1 MIRITS
7 EGQHIILKPT
17 TFLGGD
23 KFQSYRTATAGARFD
38 PARKAQVTVLTK
50 LPAILKRLSAAGFQ
64 LDISPD
70 VRASVGALTAQ
81 VSLDVKDTRAR
92 ADAKDVELAARGRA
106 LYPFQKTGM
115 AWLSS
120 RHGALLADQQGLGKT
135 IQTLMALPDLAPVLV
150 VCPAVAKGVWKR
162 EASAWRPEYKVTVLS
177 GRGSLRWPLAGELV
191 IVNYDILQVR
201 DETDETEFF
210 AACPKG
216 LVLVGDEVH
225 ATKNAKAARTVAW
238 RRLAVATQ
246 KAQGRV
252 WGLTGT
258 PLLNRGQELWAVLQ
272 SLGLVSEAFRNW
284 DHFVSLM
291 GGYKGRYGYV
301 WTRTPPDPGAVGA
314 AIKPVMLRRLRT
326 EVLPDLPTKT
336 YNTVTVDLSKK
347 TTKICDEAWGLV
359 QHARADRSG
368 PDEGLSIGQV
378 SEARAALALAK
389 IDTLLS
395 LVEEFEEAEE
405 PIVVFSAHRAPIDE
419 LATREGWKAITGD
432 TPNAERSE
440 IEAAF
445 QRGELKGV
453 AGTVRAAGVAITLTR
468 AHQVIF
474 VDRDWTPALNEQAE
488 DRVCRIGQ
496 DRGVIVTDLVA
507 DHALD
512 YRLYEVLARKKALI
526 QTTVEMGRQLEPT
539 IHVDRQTTIEELI
552 EKSSLGAPEARAAVR
567 DLVGTVGLEKATD
580 TVTEV
585 LRRAD
590 EIDAAR
596 WTAEHGS
603 ESARVRYQPRSATE
617 TWAAN
622 ALRQLAGDDK
632 DRAFEENGVGFNKLD
647 GDIGHKLAAEL
658 DRGLTVKQWA
668 LAARICTKYQGQ
680 VGKRPVQNET
690 EDFAEG

>member
-7 EGQHIILKPT
+7 EGTMIVVRPAVY
-17 TFLGGD
+17 LGGD

-38 PARKAQVTVLTK
+38 SVRKAQVTVITK
-50 LPAILKRLSAAGFQ
+50 LPVIVERLRDAGFA
-64 LDISPD
+64 LDIAPD
-70 VRASVGALTAQ
+70 VRASLGALTAQ
-81 VSLDVKDTRAR
+81 TSLDIGATVAR
-92 ADAKDVELAARGRA
+92 ADAKDTELASRGRA

-115 AWLSS
+115 AWLTS
-120 RHGALLADQQGLGKT
+120 RHGALLADEMGLGKT
-135 IQTLMALPDLAPVLV
+135 VQTLMALPELAPVLV

-162 EASAWRPEYKVTVLS
+162 EAAAWRPEYKVTVLS
-177 GRGSLRWPLAGELV
+177 GRGSFRWPAKGEILV
-191 IVNYDILQVR
+191 TNYDILGVR
-201 DETDETEFF
+201 TDTDEQEVFD
-210 AACPKG
+210 ACPKG
-216 LVLVGDEVH
+216 LVLVGDEIH
-225 ATKNAKAARTVAW
+225 ACKNAKALRTKAW
-238 RRLAVATQ
+238 RSLAVATQ
-246 KAQGRV
+246 KAGGRV
-252 WGLTGT
+252 WGLSGT
-258 PLLNRGQELWAVLQ
+258 PLLNRGPELWAVLQ
-272 SLGLVSEAFRNW
+272 SLGLVSECFGNW
-284 DHFVSLM
+284 DKFTSLM
-291 GGYKGRYGYV
+291 GGSKGKYGYV
-301 WTRTPPDPGAVGA
+301 WPRTPPDPTAVGA
-314 AIKPVMLRRLRT
+314 KLKTVMLRRLRT

-359 QHARADRSG
+359 KHSDKDFAG
-368 PDEGLSIGQV
+368 PEEGMTIGQV

-395 LVEEFEEAEE
+395 MVEEFEEAEE

-419 LATREGWKAITGD
+419 LAKRDCWKVITGD
-432 TPNAERSE
+432 TPNAERSA
-440 IEAAF
+440 IKARF

>member
-1 MIRITS
+1 
-7 EGQHIILKPT
+7 
-17 TFLGGD
+17 
-23 KFQSYRTATAGARFD
+23 
-38 PARKAQVTVLTK
+38 
-50 LPAILKRLSAAGFQ
+50 
-64 LDISPD
+64 
-70 VRASVGALTAQ
+70 
-81 VSLDVKDTRAR
+81 
-92 ADAKDVELAARGRA
+92 
-106 LYPFQKTGM
+106 
-115 AWLSS
+115 
-120 RHGALLADQQGLGKT
+120 
-135 IQTLMALPDLAPVLV
+135 MALPDLAPVLV

-378 SEARAALALAK
+378 SEARAALALGK

-395 LVEEFEEAEE
+395 FVEEFEEAEE
-405 PIVVFSAHRAPIDE
+405 PIVVFSAHRSPIDE

-526 QTTVEMGRQLEPT
+526 QTTVEQGRQITPT
-539 IHVDRQTTIEELI
+539 IVDRKKSIAELI
-552 EKSSLGAPEARAAVR
+552 EASSLGAPEAKKAVR

-580 TVTEV
+580 AVSEA

-590 EIDAAR
+590 EL
-596 WTAEHGS
+596 
-603 ESARVRYQPRSATE
+603 ESANARYQPRSATE
-617 TWAAN
+617 VWTAH
-622 ALRQLAGDDK
+622 ALRTLADNDP
-632 DRAFEENGVGFNKLD
+632 DRALEQNGVGFNRFD
-647 GDIGHKLAAEL
+647 NEIGHKFAREL
-658 DRGLTVKQWA
+658 DRGLTAKQWA
-668 LAARICTKYQGQ
+668 YAAKLCTKYQGQ
-680 VGKRPVQNET
+680 IGQKPGDSTSATVE
-690 EDFAEG
+690 E